1 MADHYTKP
9 QQLQQKPAKFYQHFL
24 YKALIVSIFMF
35 ILPLLPPQS
44 APDFIGSGGWEFLH
58 LVFVGLAVSYG
69 LFSRRRID
77 EESSSDRKD
86 DTKFD
91 AAQNYVSKF
100 LPVDSVFDDEDV
112 STKVETWTSQ
122 YLRNEAVVVVADEE
136 GDDGGGGG
144 ENRNRRF
151 VRMEKPLLLPIR
163 SLKST
168 ESDFE
173 SRSRSDEDFRSEAD
187 SNSVLRSPIP
197 WRSRSGRIQFDPVT
211 APSPPPPPPPPP
223 PLVASSQSIRSRNSP
238 KSFGSIPQFSS
249 DEIQA
254 KSAEDFVR
262 RKTIFRSP
270 PPPPPPPPPPV
281 RRRSTSRRPPPPPP
295 PPPPPSVIRRSSSRR
310 PSPSTSDHDQLPPV
324 KSDDQQSRSERSH
337 SFVEFP
343 AAEDERIE
351 KLVVME
357 EEDDDDSSSEA
368 EEYEERKDRVL
379 EFPLPD
385 GSGEYDGEEDSPPL
399 PPDVDRKADEFIA
412 KFREQIRLQRMES
425 IKRTADQV
433 RKNRAARFWL
443 SDLLMEFLAVHAQG
457 RIQRFLS
464 ATVSQL
470 NFVWRPQ
477 LAEPSPDRFGALLNT
492 SVQTLLVI
500 FGKALIPFL
509 LPSRT
514 TLLRFSTLVGLFF

>member
-1 MADHYTKP
+1 
-9 QQLQQKPAKFYQHFL
+9 
-24 YKALIVSIFMF
+24 MF

-86 DTKFD
+86 DKFD

-100 LPVDSVFDDEDV
+100 LPVDSVFDHEDDDGGV

-173 SRSRSDEDFRSEAD
+173 SRSND

-238 KSFGSIPQFSS
+238 KSSGSIPQFSS

-270 PPPPPPPPPPV
+270 PPPPPPPPPPL
-281 RRRSTSRRPPPPPP
+281 T
-295 PPPPPSVIRRSSSRR
+295 RRSSSRR

-357 EEDDDDSSSEA
+357 EEDDDDSSSEV

-433 RKNRAARFWL
+433 RKNRAAR
-443 SDLLMEFLAVHAQG
+443 S
-457 RIQRFLS
+457 
-464 ATVSQL
+464 
-470 NFVWRPQ
+470 
-477 LAEPSPDRFGALLNT
+477 
-492 SVQTLLVI
+492 
-500 FGKALIPFL
+500 
-509 LPSRT
+509 
-514 TLLRFSTLVGLFF
+514 